1 MTFSLTGNLYQL
13 RRSKPARFLHNLK
26 KAPFVMQILAID
38 IGTGT
43 QDVFLLRI
51 GLSPEN
57 GFKLVM
63 PSPTMRIYEA
73 ILEATRRSE
82 PLLLT
87 GATMGG
93 GPCHWAAE
101 AHIKA
106 GFPLYATPEAAQTF
120 NDDLDWVQN
129 EMGVQ
134 IVSEDE
140 AAHLKGYQRIEMRD
154 LDLEGLGTAFR
165 AFGFDLRPDVLAV
178 AVFDHGAS
186 PPDISDRK
194 FRFDILAR
202 QLGQSKQLT
211 TFAYTAEAIPPELTR
226 LLSVRRSAE
235 TLDCPM
241 VFMDTAPAAVLG
253 TTLDPIVAS
262 LERKLITNIGNYH
275 TLAARLGK
283 NGVEG
288 LFEHHTGLLKR
299 PTLEHWLQELAAGT
313 ISGERV
319 FADQGHGAL
328 LLDRNK
334 MGLPNEEPGVIVTG
348 PRRAMMQGSSMKP
361 YFAAPLG
368 DMMLTGCFGLLLA
381 SAEHLPRWRGVIL
394 ETLAGQK
401 AHTAPWDLDSAH

>member
-1 MTFSLTGNLYQL
+1 MQ
-13 RRSKPARFLHNLK
+13 
-26 KAPFVMQILAID
+26 QILAID

-43 QDVFLLRI
+43 QDVFLLRT

-63 PSPTMRIYEA
+63 PSPTMRIYEE
-73 ILEATRRSE
+73 ILNATRRSE

-87 GATMGG
+87 GVTMGG

-106 GFPLYATPEAAQTF
+106 GFPLYATPAAAQTF

-140 AAHLKGYQRIEMRD
+140 AAHLKGCQRIEMRD
-154 LDLEGLGTAFR
+154 FDLEGLRSAFR
-165 AFGFDLRPDVLAV
+165 AFGFDLRPDVLAI

-186 PPDISDRK
+186 PPGISDRK
-194 FRFDILAR
+194 FRFEIIAR
-202 QLGQSKQLT
+202 QLEKSNQLT
-211 TFAYTAEAIPPELTR
+211 TFAYTADSIPPEFTR
-226 LLSVRRSAE
+226 LWAVRQSAQP
-235 TLDCPM
+235 LDCPM

-253 TTLDPIVAS
+253 TTLDPVVAS

-275 TLAARLGK
+275 TLAVRLGPG
-283 NGVEG
+283 GVEG
-288 LFEHHTGLLKR
+288 LFEHHTGLLDR
-299 PTLEHWLQELAAGT
+299 QALERWLYDLASGT
-313 ISGERV
+313 ISGDRV
-319 FADQGHGAL
+319 FTDQGHGAL
-328 LLDRNK
+328 LLDGNK
-334 MGLPNEEPGVIVTG
+334 MGLPNDEPGVIVTG
-348 PRRAMMQGSSMKP
+348 PRRAMMQGSAMKP

-381 SAEHLPRWRGVIL
+381 TAEHMPHWRPIIL
-394 ETLAGQK
+394 ETLASHH
-401 AHTAPWDLDSAH
+401 ADTAPWDLDSAN